1 MIESNVTLSNL
12 FTIPLL
18 QISISEDTSEL
29 NGNTDFIPSENQKNT
44 YPPFEYFRALEKY
57 PNTKNILLKNI
68 RSGLKTLGYV
78 TEFDIS
84 TSWFTK
90 INKGDSAP
98 VHNHK
103 NCWFSAV
110 YYYGNYDNNS
120 GKFIIYNPL
129 KNLTSFNDKITHRNK
144 FNTPMAAIETE
155 RNKMIIFPSYLYHSI
170 TEHFSDLIR
179 YSLALNIVPVEN
191 YGVYDSMNDTSWY

>member
-1 MIESNVTLSNL
+1 MIENVVLSNL

-18 QISISEDTSEL
+18 NISILEDTSEISGYHDSVL
-29 NGNTDFIPSENQKNT
+29 ISND
-44 YPPFEYFRALEKY
+44 YRVLEKY

-68 RSGLKTLGYV
+68 RSGLKKLGYA

-90 INKGDSAP
+90 NNKGDSAP
-98 VHNHK
+98 MHNHK
-103 NCWFSAV
+103 NSWFSAV

-120 GKFIIYNPL
+120 GKLLIYNPL
-129 KNLTSFNDKITHRNK
+129 NNLTSFDDTIVNANK
-144 FNTPMAAIETE
+144 FNTHTTVISPE
-155 RNKMIIFPSYLYHSI
+155 RKKMIIFPSYLYHSI